1 VNMTPER
8 RSDWSGG
15 SMEQLAGLRAL
26 VTGGGSG
33 IGAAIAA
40 TLARQGARVLVVDV
54 NPATAP
60 DLVADVADTAAVDE
74 LFAEVSARMAGLDV
88 LVNNV
93 GIAGPTAAVEETDPA
108 AFDHCVQVNLGSMFR
123 CTRRAVPLLRER
135 NGSIVN
141 ISSTAGL
148 FGYPLRSPYVAA
160 KWAVIGLT
168 KTWAMEL
175 GSAGIRVNAI
185 CPGSVGGSRMD
196 GVIEREAAATGV
208 PAAALRSAY
217 ERQVSMGSFVDANDV
232 AEAVAFLSSPAARF
246 ISGQVLGVDGHT
258 ETLRTHCSP

>member
-1 VNMTPER
+1 
-8 RSDWSGG
+8 
-15 SMEQLAGLRAL
+15 MEDLDGLRAL

-40 TLARQGARVLVVDV
+40 RLRRGGASVVVVDV
-54 NPATAP
+54 DPSTSP
-60 DLVADVADTAAVDE
+60 DVVADVADTDAVDDV
-74 LFAEVSARMAGLDV
+74 FSEVVRQLGGLDV

-93 GIAGPTAAVEETDPA
+93 GVAGPTAAVDEMDPA
-108 AFDHCVQVNLGSMFR
+108 AFDQCVQVNLGSMFR
-123 CTRRAVPLLRER
+123 CTRKAVPLLRER
-135 NGSIVN
+135 PGSIVN
-141 ISSTAGL
+141 ISSSAGI

-175 GSAGIRVNAI
+175 GSAGVRVNAI

-196 GVIEREAAATGV
+196 GVIDREAAALGV
-208 PAAALRSAY
+208 APETIRTAY
-217 ERQVSMGSFVDANDV
+217 ESQVSMGSFVDASDI

-258 ETLRTHCSP
+258 ETLRTSCSH